1 MQALGE
7 AEEAETTEKLTA
19 HAPTAP
25 DGAYEP
31 AESPY
36 DIASP
41 TVRVPALTSPQT
53 LSASSTTSRWRP
65 SLRLRLTGLF
75 VSAATLLVSAGSLLL
90 LNDQRRNAHELVSR
104 SLYRRVDQITA
115 TIERTGKLPTSES
128 YAQIVSQL
136 GMVGLSPVLTDFS
149 LLTDEQIRYVFNQG
163 QLQIDTV
170 LPALGTPG
178 RLLAIRKT
186 VRNTPVVVVVGS
198 SLDLAEESRRRM
210 ILTLALGGPGL
221 VVLLGLAGWLLSG
234 AALRP
239 VRRMT
244 DEAASITRADT
255 GRRLPIPNRQDEIT
269 HLGSTL
275 NSMLD
280 RLELSFRR
288 EQSFVDDASHELR
301 TPLAVLRGE
310 LELAQIHPGDA
321 METQDTLRR
330 ALSEVERLS
339 RLAEHL
345 LVVARAGSSP
355 LTSNAS
361 CEALQTTKEIAARM
375 HSEIPSA
382 VTLRVTGQEALVGL
396 DEASMSQIV
405 ENLVRN
411 AARFAVSI
419 VDVSVAVSPDRVALA
434 VIDDG
439 PGFPPDFLAVAFERF
454 SVADPARTKTSTSGT
469 GIGLAIVRGVAERA
483 NGLVSAQ
490 NNSSGTGATVTVVLP
505 RLS

>member
-1 MQALGE
+1 MQHWAVAE
-7 AEEAETTEKLTA
+7 PEEAAIPVVVDGDAVDLGAKAIESSESPIATRVAERSWASPKPTEKQSA
-19 HAPTAP
+19 
-25 DGAYEP
+25 
-31 AESPY
+31 
-36 DIASP
+36 
-41 TVRVPALTSPQT
+41 T
-53 LSASSTTSRWRP
+53 LRWRP

-75 VSAATLLVSAGSLLL
+75 VLAATLLVSAGSLLL
-90 LNDQRRNAHELVSR
+90 MNDQRRNADELVTR
-104 SLYRRVDQITA
+104 SLYKRIDQITA
-115 TIERTGKLPTSES
+115 TMQQTGKFPTTDS
-128 YAQIVSQL
+128 YGQIVSQI
-136 GMVGLSPVLTDFS
+136 GVVVGLSPVLSDFS
-149 LLTDEQIRYVFNQG
+149 LLSPQQVNYVFNQG

-178 RLLAIRKT
+178 RLLAIKKS
-186 VRNTPVVVVVGS
+186 VRGTPMVVVAGS
-198 SLDLAEESRRRM
+198 SLDLAEEARRRL

-221 VVLLGLAGWLLSG
+221 VLLLGLAGWLLSG

-255 GRRLPIPNRQDEIT
+255 GRRLPLPNRQDEIT

-321 METQDTLRR
+321 AETQDTLRR
-330 ALSEVERLS
+330 ALTEVERLS

-345 LVVARAGSSP
+345 LVAARAGAAP
-355 LTSNAS
+355 LTAHVS
-361 CEALQTTKEIAARM
+361 CKVLQTSREVVARM
-375 HSEIPSA
+375 SSEMSPSLT
-382 VTLRVTGQEALVGL
+382 VSVTGEEATVGL
-396 DEASMSQIV
+396 DEASLSQII

-411 AARFAVSI
+411 AARFATSSI
-419 VDVSVAVSPDRVALA
+419 SIAVATSPDRVALA
-434 VIDDG
+434 VSDDG
-439 PGFPPDFLAVAFERF
+439 PGFPPEFLSVAFERF
-454 SVADPARTKTSTSGT
+454 AVADPARTKTPSSGT
-469 GIGLAIVRGVAERA
+469 GIGLAIVRAVTERA
-483 NGLVSAQ
+483 NGMVSAQ
-490 NNSSGTGATVTVVLP
+490 NNDGVGATVTVVLP